1 MKFYPRRRRSAPAII
16 IISLIDVLLVML
28 VFLLFTT
35 SIKNTPAIKL
45 VLPETSETARPG
57 ASKGP
62 PPLILSIRR
71 ETPRFFMAERPV
83 AADQLPAELRA
94 AHQKDPSVRL
104 VLRADRESE
113 VGDLV
118 RALDLAKQT
127 SITNVTI
134 WTKGKA
140 P

>member
-45 VLPETSETARPG
+45 ELPETSETARPG
-57 ASKGP
+57 ASREP

-71 ETPRFFMAERPV
+71 ETPRFFMGERPV
-83 AADQLPAELRA
+83 TADQLPSELRTA
-94 AHQKDPSVRL
+94 RQKDPSLRL

-113 VGDLV
+113 WGDV
-118 RALDLAKQT
+118 VKALDLAKQT
-127 SITNVTI
+127 AITNVKV